1 MKVSLLVNIFI
12 FIAYRYLMQYYGY
25 VIKNQIRHYSK
36 CCAYIFKENPFK
48 GKVKKSNFAHY
59 EKDGSAKGNT

>member
-1 MKVSLLVNIFI
+1 MYNYAF
-12 FIAYRYLMQYYGY
+12 
-25 VIKNQIRHYSK
+25 VIENTVPNFSK
-36 CCAYIFKENPFK
+36 RCAYIFKENPFK